1 MVATDDTTG
10 RTPGW
15 RLATI
20 GGVPVY
26 VGRSWPVI
34 ALILVYLYGP
44 GLANDRPD
52 LGVGAYAVAVGYAVL
67 LLISVFAHEA
77 SHALVA
83 TRLGYR
89 VNRVV
94 ADLWGGHTA
103 YETSAARPG
112 ASALVAIAGPAANA
126 ALAVVGRLMMPT
138 DPFSVT
144 SWLVGAFVWTNG
156 FVAAFNLLPGL
167 PLDGGFLVDSLVW
180 KMTGSRESGLI
191 AAGWCGRAVTVLV
204 VLYFVGVP
212 LLNGQTPDLF
222 GIVWGLFIGSFMW
235 SGATNAIRA
244 GRGGRLL
251 AGIRIDSVW
260 RRAVSLPAH
269 ASAAQAL
276 TLRVSGSGGTA
287 VVVED
292 DLGRAVGLLD
302 DEALQAIPEQSRD
315 SVAVTSV
322 MRRQPDGWVVE
333 AAADQSIAA
342 VVGAMQRLGIGAVPV
357 RDPGG
362 RIAGIVLAG
371 DLEAALSR
379 RSPPS
384 NPAG

>member
-1 MVATDDTTG
+1 
-10 RTPGW
+10 
-15 RLATI
+15 
-20 GGVPVY
+20 
-26 VGRSWPVI
+26 
-34 ALILVYLYGP
+34 
-44 GLANDRPD
+44 
-52 LGVGAYAVAVGYAVL
+52 VGYAVL

-126 ALAVVGRLMMPT
+126 ALAVAGRLMMPT